1 MRDRILF
8 TLVLIVAGIGA
19 IAQTLP
25 EEFHQS
31 EIKLN
36 PNLGDTPVL
45 DFLDADKV
53 RPFFRTTT
61 DAEGWEDMGMATYR
75 DDLATSI
82 WAGGPVTYQ
91 VAMQKSR
98 TTEGLYRLVCPYG
111 GNTFPYAMTGD
122 YGKGYNCDKDYY
134 MTIHAEDPSKVWI
147 ELEEQMDG
155 ELGKCIFGSL
165 VSYYLS
171 QGHSLDDLKEEYPE
185 YFGTLVNGLITMPK
199 NMMVCS
205 LTEYHNGFYNANLSG
220 LFAVALPGIELL
232 DDYFVV
238 RYNWLNENVLNTE
251 VSCNVY
257 LGNDTGIDSVCV
269 AFISETDAADA
280 AKLNAV
286 IENLKNGTH
295 NNVIREKYGDIY
307 YLNADGLPGEKHH
320 IIAVEAGDKGE
331 RFALS
336 SPFMLPGWTPAYE
349 GKYYPHILMGWEEYA
364 QQMGAFCIYQSSV
377 DKTKFIIREW
387 SYAPFLVGIDMVLAQ
402 PFTFTMNEDGY
413 CKVDAFNIGYLHNSY
428 GEYIKCSEAETYY
441 KNIGQGYNGATSRYD
456 AEAGEFHFEL
466 SYYISQG
473 TFGVGTE
480 HFVIDKNLTA
490 IEDVIT
496 PTRDTDV
503 PMFDL
508 MGRRVFEGYKGIVVK
523 NGKKYILR

>member
-1 MRDRILF
+1 MRTILF
-8 TLVLIVAGIGA
+8 ILVQVLVGIGA

-25 EEFHQS
+25 EQSHQS
-31 EIKLN
+31 DIKLN

-45 DFLDADKV
+45 GFLDADNV
-53 RPFFRTTT
+53 RPSFRTTT
-61 DAEGWEDMGMATYR
+61 DAEEWEDMGMATYR

-82 WAGGPVTYQ
+82 WASSPVTYQ
-91 VAMQKSR
+91 VTMQKST
-98 TTEGLYRLVCPYG
+98 TTEGLYRLVSPYG
-111 GNTFPYAMTGD
+111 GNSYPYAMSGG

-155 ELGKCIFGSL
+155 DFGKCIFGSL

-171 QGHSLDDLKEEYPE
+171 QGQSLDELKEEHPE
-185 YFGTLVNGLITMPK
+185 YFGTLVNGLITMPQRA
-199 NMMVCS
+199 MVSS
-205 LTEYHNGFYNANLSG
+205 LTEYANGGFFYANTSG
-220 LFAVALPGIELL
+220 LLAVALPDTELL

-238 RYNWLNENVLNTE
+238 RYNRINENVSNTD
-251 VSCNVY
+251 VY
-257 LGNDTGIDSVCV
+257 CDVFLGDDTGIDSVCV

-280 AKLNAV
+280 VKLNAV

-295 NNVIREKYGDIY
+295 NNVIREKYGYIY

-320 IIAVEAGDKGE
+320 VIAVEAGGDGT

-336 SPFMLPGWTPAYE
+336 DPFMLPGWTPVYE
-349 GKYYPHILMGWEEYA
+349 GKYLLHILLGISEEYKYFI
-364 QQMGAFCIYQSSV
+364 GPFIIYQISI

-387 SYAPFLVGIDMVLAQ
+387 CCAFFSGFDMEYAQ
-402 PFTFTMNEDGY
+402 PFTFTMDTDGN
-413 CKVDAFNIGYLHNSY
+413 CKVDAFNIGCLTSY
-428 GEYIKCSEAETYY
+428 GEYIKCSETETYY

-480 HFVIDKNLTA
+480 HFVIDKNFTA
-490 IEDVIT
+490 IENVII
-496 PTRDTDV
+496 PTEDADA